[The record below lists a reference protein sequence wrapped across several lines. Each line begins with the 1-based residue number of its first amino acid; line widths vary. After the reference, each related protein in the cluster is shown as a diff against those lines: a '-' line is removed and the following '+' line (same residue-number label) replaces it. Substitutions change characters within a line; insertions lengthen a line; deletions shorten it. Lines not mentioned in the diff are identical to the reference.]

1 MTPKMQLQW
10 KSMGHH
16 IERNVKIHSRE
27 SIDRRLKCYGLVS
40 ETGIRLKQ
48 DLALVKSGQ
57 LSIFYILMKIS

>member
-1 MTPKMQLQW
+1 MQLQW

-27 SIDRRLKCYGLVS
+27 SIARSLNVMAWFQ
-40 ETGIRLKQ
+40 RLKQ